1 MVHNGTLC
9 TYINYNL
16 KKVNK
21 IYKII
26 DIDNVIIIPLIMDK
40 IIICL
45 ARGNKSLTGG
55 MKMKINDKVKHY
67 LENDKDKH
75 VEKNVEYQY
84 DVCHS
89 NLIKKL
95 KEKNVYDE
103 EIKKLIDELLQ
114 EKEWLDAIIIKHKI
128 NKFIIKIFD

>member
-1 MVHNGTLC
+1 
-9 TYINYNL
+9 
-16 KKVNK
+16 
-21 IYKII
+21 
-26 DIDNVIIIPLIMDK
+26 
-40 IIICL
+40 
-45 ARGNKSLTGG
+45 
-55 MKMKINDKVKHY
+55 MKINDKVKHY
-67 LENDKDKH
+67 LENDKDEH
-75 VEKNVEYQY
+75 VEKNVQYQY

-128 NKFIIKIFD
+128 NKSIIKIFD